1 MSDELVF
8 SKYQATGNDFVMIL
22 DLDDQGS
29 LEAGGDLEVERLE
42 DGEVELTGDA
52 VRVFD
57 GSMSLARPSDVG
69 DLRR

>member
-1 MSDELVF
+1 VSDELVF